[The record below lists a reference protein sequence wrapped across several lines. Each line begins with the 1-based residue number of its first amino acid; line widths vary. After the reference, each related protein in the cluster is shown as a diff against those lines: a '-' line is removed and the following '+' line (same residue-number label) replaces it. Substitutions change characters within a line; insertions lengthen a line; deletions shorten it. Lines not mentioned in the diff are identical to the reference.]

1 MDEFFYYNTL
11 KTYITAFGNVF
22 NNIKVKHGNENIRLV
37 PIRYASKEKF
47 VEFLMD
53 QAGQTAP
60 YYEQTVPV
68 IAYEMT
74 EVAYDASR
82 RVNTLQ
88 EKFFTN
94 ESGIVQKVMAPN
106 PFNLTFQLSIF
117 TRYGDE
123 MLQIVEQIL
132 PYFQPS
138 FNITIKECPE
148 LGILERDVPIILTG
162 IASENVYVGT
172 KDERRHIEWTLTFEV
187 RAWLYPNG
195 SAADG
200 KSHGVINRV
209 IIDFGTAVTAQTFTG
224 FDTSVD
230 PFVTSSADLPHTI
243 RDATTYSE
251 IFTGDGVP
259 SINLPT
265 ISDGAT
271 IINGIMTVTEDQKA
285 NSINSYNYFAGPTS
299 YNQYCEAEV
308 RWDFLADGRIMLMT
322 RATQYAGY
330 MATVN
335 TSDGS
340 IDIFAQNNANDRVVL
355 GNLPA
360 GSIKSTD
367 ELRIEARQDSPTED
381 SVLVFIN
388 NRKMFE
394 GSVPMDH
401 LQLSK
406 VIAVAI
412 AAHPSV
418 PETAVGIKWLRVGS
432 YVR

>member
-1 MDEFFYYNTL
+1 MDDYFFYNTL

-22 NNIKVKHGNENIRLV
+22 NNIYVKHGNGNVRLV

-47 VEFLMD
+47 VEFLQD

-82 RVNTLQ
+82 RINTLKAQ
-88 EKFFTN
+88 YFTD
-94 ESGIVQKVMAPN
+94 EQGVTQKVMSPN
-106 PFNLTFQLSIF
+106 PFNLTFTVSIY

-138 FNITIKECPE
+138 FNITIKEVPE
-148 LGILERDVPIILTG
+148 LGILERDVPILLTG
-162 IASENVYVGT
+162 VASENVYVGS
-172 KDERRHIEWTLTFEV
+172 KDERRHIEWTLTFEAK
-187 RAWLYPNG
+187 AWLYPNG
-195 SAADG
+195 SAGAG
-200 KSHGVINRV
+200 NSNNIIKRV
-209 IIDFGTAVTAQTFTG
+209 IIDFGTALTAQTFTG
-224 FDTSVD
+224 ADYSVD
-230 PFVTSSADLPHTI
+230 PF
-243 RDATTYSE
+243 ATATPDDYDIKTAYTYSE

-265 ISDGAT
+265 ISDSAVIRSGLL
-271 IINGIMTVTEDQKA
+271 TVTEAQKA
-285 NSINSYNYFAGPTS
+285 ASINSYNYYAGPTT
-299 YNQYCEAEV
+299 YNQYCEGDV
-308 RWDFLADGRIMLMT
+308 RWDFGCNGRIILAV

-330 MATVN
+330 SATVN
-335 TSDGS
+335 TIDGS
-340 IDIFAQNNANDRVVL
+340 VDIFAQNDANDRYVL

-367 ELRIEARQDSPTED
+367 ELRIEARQDSPADD
-381 SVLVFIN
+381 SVLVYIN
-388 NRKMFE
+388 NVKVFE
-394 GSVPMDH
+394 GAVPAGY

-406 VIAVAI
+406 VIAVAVM
-412 AAHPSV
+412 ALPSI
-418 PETAVGIKWLRVGS
+418 PETALGLKWLRVGS
-432 YVR
+432 YAK

>member
-68 IAYEMT
+68 MAYEMT
-74 EVAYDASR
+74 EVSYDATR
-82 RVNTLQ
+82 KINTLQ
-88 EKFFTN
+88 ERFFTD
-94 ESGIVQKVMAPN
+94 SDGIVQKVMAPN

-117 TRYGDE
+117 TRYGEE

-132 PYFQPS
+132 PFFQPS

-148 LGILERDVPIILTG
+148 LGILERDVPILLTG
-162 IASENVYVGT
+162 IASENVYVGS

-187 RAWLYPNG
+187 KAWLYPNG
-195 SAADG
+195 SAGDG

-209 IIDFGTAVTAQTFTG
+209 IIDFGTALTAQTFTG
-224 FDTSVD
+224 IDLMAD
-230 PFVTSSADLPHTI
+230 PFVSSAAEPHTI

-265 ISDGAT
+265 ISDSAVIIDGLLT
-271 IINGIMTVTEDQKA
+271 ITEEQKQ
-285 NSINSYNYFAGPTS
+285 NSINSYNYFAGPTT
-299 YNQYCEAEV
+299 YNQYCEADV
-308 RWDFLADGRIMLMT
+308 RWDIPANGRIILAT

-330 MATVN
+330 VATVN
-335 TSDGS
+335 TLDGS
-340 IDIFAQNNANDRVVL
+340 VDVFAQNDANDRVVL

-360 GSIKSTD
+360 GTVKSTD
-367 ELRIEARQDSPTED
+367 EVRIEARQDSPTED

-388 NRKMFE
+388 NKKLLE
-394 GSVPMDH
+394 TSVPMTH

-412 AAHPSV
+412 ASQVSNPA
-418 PETAVGIKWLRVGS
+418 TAVGIKWLRVGS
-432 YVR
+432 YAK